1 MIDNNTPE
9 NKRVSPAFILVPAIV
24 LAILAALGWYQYFD
38 TRERAETLARDFE
51 ARIAG
56 LESAAGRLEQEK
68 DSLQKDLEREREERM
83 QLQAGLQQERGNR
96 LETQQALEAERAA
109 IAELR
114 RTLAAEQESADELQ
128 AALEASRDEQQNISR
143 ELESELARLADSNAA
158 LDQELQQRLAQQQSL
173 DAQIAEASG
182 NVEAKEAALDH
193 ARQDIERLSL
203 ELDRTRLEQGEL
215 KARYTELGKQHEE
228 EARHFANL
236 QQRLQQELKESRVE
250 IRQLKNRMTV
260 IDLTSEVLFASGSA
274 RIKPA
279 GQKVLDLIAD
289 SLNAY
294 PERAISIE
302 GHTDNV
308 PIGKNTPY
316 LSNWDLSA
324 ARAMAAV
331 DYLQRKAAVAPQR
344 LRVVGHGEY
353 HPVASNDTAEG
364 RQRNRRIEIR
374 LLPDS
379 EHSS

>member
-1 MIDNNTPE
+1 MIDTKNADD
-9 NKRVSPAFILVPAIV
+9 KRVPPAVALVPAIIF
-24 LAILAALGWYQYFD
+24 AILAALGWYLHFD
-38 TRERAETLARDFE
+38 GRNQSERLARDLE
-51 ARIAG
+51 ARIAS
-56 LESAAGRLEQEK
+56 LETAAGRLEEEK
-68 DSLQKDLEREREERM
+68 NSLQKDLDRERDGRM
-83 QLQAGLQQERGNR
+83 ALQADLDRERGNQQ
-96 LETQQALEAERAA
+96 ETRQALEAERAA

-114 RTLAAEQESADELQ
+114 RTLAAEQETANELQ
-128 AALEASRDEQQNISR
+128 SALEVSRGQQQKLAR
-143 ELESELARLADSNAA
+143 ELESELARLADSNAT
-158 LDQELQQRLAQQQSL
+158 LENELQRGRAQQRSL
-173 DAQIAEASG
+173 DAQIAEVSG
-182 NVEAKEAALDH
+182 DVEAKEAALDH
-193 ARQDIERLSL
+193 ARRDIERLAV
-203 ELDRTRLEQGEL
+203 ELDQTRLEQGEL
-215 KARYTELGKQHEE
+215 KAKYAELDKQHEQ
-228 EARHFANL
+228 EARHFAAL

-250 IRQLKNRMTV
+250 IRQLRNRMTV
-260 IDLTSEVLFASGSA
+260 IDLTSEVLFGSGSA
-274 RIKPA
+274 RLKPA

-308 PIGKNTPY
+308 PIGRNSPY

-353 HPVASNDTAEG
+353 HPVASNDSAEG

-379 EHSS
+379 EHTS